1 MSNPP
6 ASSSRREFLQSTGF
20 AAMSSFPLAAAQDDK
35 ALRVLAI
42 GCGSRGCEL
51 IRTLTTIDDVSVVG
65 VADPY
70 GPHLERGWQYAGPFA
85 SSGADY
91 RPMLD
96 RLKPDAVIVATPLD
110 THAEIVIDAAT
121 TGAAVYCEKLLC
133 YSLAEAEKI
142 TDVVEDHETIFQ
154 IGLQLRA
161 NAVYRQARAMI
172 ETGLVGK
179 IVAVECRWHR
189 QTAWRR
195 PVPVKRDDPEFKT
208 LDREMNWWLYADRSH
223 GLLSEFGSHQFD
235 LVAWLLGAQPR
246 RILSSGGIDIFRDGR
261 EVADNV
267 TCVAD
272 FVLDPPPVPR
282 RGSDNNE
289 AETASYTTRM
299 NWSSVQGNGFAGASE
314 TIYGTRGTLRLSPV
328 RGELYREAPE
338 TSVAWTDQQGANA
351 ALVTAGKTLKEAI
364 NPWAPRGKPLE
375 ILPRGNDTRDA
386 LVAFVD
392 AVRSKNRQTLC
403 GIEDAV
409 ANTRVTLAA
418 RQSLVDQTW
427 VNC

>member
-1 MSNPP
+1 MNNPP

-20 AAMSSFPLAAAQDDK
+20 AAMSSLALAAAQEEE
-35 ALRVLAI
+35 AIRVLAI

-51 IRTLTTIDDVSVVG
+51 IRTLTTIDDVAVGG

-85 SSGADY
+85 SSGSDY

-110 THAEIVIDAAT
+110 THAQIVIDAAT
-121 TGAAVYCEKLLC
+121 AGAGVYCEKLLC

-142 TDVVEDHETIFQ
+142 AGVVNDRQTVFQ

-172 ETGLVGK
+172 ETGLLGK
-179 IVAVECRWHR
+179 IVGVDCRWHR

-195 PVPVKRDDPEFKT
+195 PVPVKRDDPEFNK

-235 LVAWLLGAQPR
+235 LVAWLLGAPPR
-246 RILSSGGIDIFRDGR
+246 RILASGGIDIFRDGR
-261 EVADNV
+261 EVADNA

-272 FVLDPPPVPR
+272 FVLEPPPAPR
-282 RGSDNNE
+282 RGGGMDE
-289 AETASYTTRM
+289 TDTASYTTRM
-299 NWSSVQGNGFAGASE
+299 TWSSVQGNGFAGASE
-314 TIYGTRGTLRLSPV
+314 TIHGTRGTLRLSPV
-328 RGELYREAPE
+328 RGELYRESPE

-386 LVAFVD
+386 LVAFVES
-392 AVRSKNRQTLC
+392 VRSKNRQTLC
-403 GIEDAV
+403 GIDDAIV
-409 ANTRVTLAA
+409 NTRVTLAA
-418 RQSLVDQTW
+418 QQSLVDQTW
-427 VNC
+427 VDC